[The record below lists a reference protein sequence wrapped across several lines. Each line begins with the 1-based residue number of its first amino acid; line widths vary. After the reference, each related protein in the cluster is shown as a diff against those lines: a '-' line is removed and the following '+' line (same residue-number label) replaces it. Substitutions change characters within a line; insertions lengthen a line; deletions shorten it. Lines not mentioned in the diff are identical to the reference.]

1 MDAFDHRGGR
11 EGGVVVLVVVA
22 ESGDEDGREGGGGG
36 EILGYLCRVA
46 LISEQ
51 PQGPL

>member
-11 EGGVVVLVVVA
+11 EGGVVVLVVVVA
-22 ESGDEDGREGGGGG
+22 ESGDEDGREGGGG
-36 EILGYLCRVA
+36 ETLGYLRRVA